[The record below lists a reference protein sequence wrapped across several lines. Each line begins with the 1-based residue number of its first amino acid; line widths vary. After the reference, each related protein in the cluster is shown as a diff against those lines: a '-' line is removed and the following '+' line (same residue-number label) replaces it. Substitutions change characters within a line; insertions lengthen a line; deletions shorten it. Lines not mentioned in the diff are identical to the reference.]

1 MKVEKIDY
9 VWVILSWVIVAFTF
23 TKGCLSIGVLIIYAL
38 MAALMLYHMFTVKKR
53 ISGTQTAIGEVTG
66 YHTSDK
72 SKLVYPIVRFET
84 ESGRTVTSVCSA
96 GDTERLYE
104 EGSSEMVCYDPLDP
118 MFFYFAD
125 REDELTSP
133 YRSYIIFGGI
143 AAFILFLVVRAIF
156 GG

>member
-1 MKVEKIDY
+1 
-9 VWVILSWVIVAFTF
+9 
-23 TKGCLSIGVLIIYAL
+23 
-38 MAALMLYHMFTVKKR
+38 
-53 ISGTQTAIGEVTG
+53 
-66 YHTSDK
+66 
-72 SKLVYPIVRFET
+72 
-84 ESGRTVTSVCSA
+84 
-96 GDTERLYE
+96 
-104 EGSSEMVCYDPLDP
+104 MVCYDPLDP